1 MRVNCSNLASSPHH
15 RCDRI
20 TDHNA
25 GRACPQARNSTP
37 KQLDFKVL
45 TSAVNSATTQGE
57 GVSMFFPRSFNSV
70 VGISIAFSIMSLAR
84 TTTPTYSQE
93 SIDAFPISEVA
104 PGVYVHFGANELM
117 NAQNAGAIANVGFVV
132 GGDAVAVI
140 DTGGSVREGRAL
152 REAVQRFTDKEIKYV
167 INTHAH
173 PDHVFG
179 NAAFEVPAI
188 FVGHHNL
195 PRALAING
203 PFYIKAFRREMK
215 TALDDVKIVPPT
227 LIVDEE
233 VKLDLGHRSLIV
245 KPWPTSHTDNDLTVF
260 DPTSGVL
267 FAGDLLFVQHVPVLD
282 GSVRGWLKT
291 IEDLARIP
299 ATRVVP
305 GHGGVSDWP
314 DALAAERTY
323 LQRLESDCRD
333 LIKRGMPLAQAADI
347 AGTSQK
353 SNWELFDEYN
363 KRNATAAYS
372 ELEWE

>member
-1 MRVNCSNLASSPHH
+1 
-15 RCDRI
+15 
-20 TDHNA
+20 
-25 GRACPQARNSTP
+25 
-37 KQLDFKVL
+37 
-45 TSAVNSATTQGE
+45 
-57 GVSMFFPRSFNSV
+57 MFFPRSFHSV

-117 NAQNAGAIANVGFVV
+117 NAQNAGAIANVGFVI

-152 REAVQRFTDKEIKYV
+152 RQAVQRFTDKEIKYV

-245 KPWPTSHTDNDLTVF
+245 KAWPTSHTDNDLTVF

-299 ATRVVP
+299 ATSVVP

-323 LQRLESDCRD
+323 LQHLESDCRD
-333 LIKRGMPLAQAADI
+333 LIERGIPLAQAADI

>member
-1 MRVNCSNLASSPHH
+1 
-15 RCDRI
+15 
-20 TDHNA
+20 
-25 GRACPQARNSTP
+25 
-37 KQLDFKVL
+37 VL
-45 TSAVNSATTQGE
+45 TFAANSEIAEDE
-57 GVSMFFPRSFNSV
+57 GVSMSFELRFNSV
-70 VGISIAFSIMSLAR
+70 VGVGIVLSVVALAKA
-84 TTTPTYSQE
+84 TTPTYSQE
-93 SIDAFPISEVA
+93 SIDPFPISEVS

-195 PRALAING
+195 PRALATNG

-227 LIVDEE
+227 LIVGEE

-245 KPWPTSHTDNDLTVF
+245 KAWPTSHTDNDLTVF

-299 ATRVVP
+299 ATSVVP

>member
-1 MRVNCSNLASSPHH
+1 
-15 RCDRI
+15 
-20 TDHNA
+20 
-25 GRACPQARNSTP
+25 
-37 KQLDFKVL
+37 VL
-45 TSAVNSATTQGE
+45 TFAANSEIAEDE
-57 GVSMFFPRSFNSV
+57 GVSMSFELRFNSV
-70 VGISIAFSIMSLAR
+70 VGVGIVLSVVALAKA
-84 TTTPTYSQE
+84 TTPTYSQE
-93 SIDAFPISEVA
+93 SIDPFPISEVS

-195 PRALAING
+195 PRALATNG

-227 LIVDEE
+227 LIVGEE
-233 VKLDLGHRSLIV
+233 VRLDLGHRSLIV
-245 KPWPTSHTDNDLTVF
+245 KAWPTSHTDNDLTVF

-299 ATRVVP
+299 ATSVVP

-333 LIKRGMPLAQAADI
+333 LIKRGIPLAQAADI

>member
-1 MRVNCSNLASSPHH
+1 
-15 RCDRI
+15 
-20 TDHNA
+20 
-25 GRACPQARNSTP
+25 
-37 KQLDFKVL
+37 
-45 TSAVNSATTQGE
+45 
-57 GVSMFFPRSFNSV
+57 MFFPRSFNAMV
-70 VGISIAFSIMSLAR
+70 RASIAFSVMALAR
-84 TTTPTYSQE
+84 TTTPTYSLE
-93 SIDAFPISEVA
+93 SIDQFPISEVA
-104 PGVYVHFGANELM
+104 PGVYTHLGANELM
-117 NAQNAGAIANVGFVV
+117 NAQNEGAIANVGFVV

-152 REAVQRFTDKEIKYV
+152 REAVRRVTDKAIKYV

-195 PRALAING
+195 PTALATNG
-203 PFYIKAFRREMK
+203 RFYIKAFRREMK
-215 TALDDVKIVPPT
+215 SALDDVKIVPPT
-227 LIVDEE
+227 LIVDDQI
-233 VKLDLGHRSLIV
+233 KLDLGNRDLIV
-245 KPWPTSHTDNDLTVF
+245 KAWPTSHTNNDLTVF

-282 GSVRGWLKT
+282 GSVLGWLKT

-299 ATRVVP
+299 ATSVVP

-323 LQRLESDCRD
+323 LRRLVSDCRD
-333 LIKRGMPLAQAADI
+333 LIKRGIPLAQAADTVGI
-347 AGTSQK
+347 SQK
-353 SNWELFDEYN
+353 SNWELFDDYN

>member
-1 MRVNCSNLASSPHH
+1 
-15 RCDRI
+15 
-20 TDHNA
+20 
-25 GRACPQARNSTP
+25 
-37 KQLDFKVL
+37 
-45 TSAVNSATTQGE
+45 
-57 GVSMFFPRSFNSV
+57 MFFPRSFNSV

-117 NAQNAGAIANVGFVV
+117 NAQNAGAIANVGFVI

-140 DTGGSVREGRAL
+140 DTGGSVREGRVL
-152 REAVQRFTDKEIKYV
+152 RQAVQRFTDKEIKYV

-195 PRALAING
+195 PRALAVNG

-245 KPWPTSHTDNDLTVF
+245 KAWPTSHTDNDLTVF
-260 DPTSGVL
+260 DPQGGVL
-267 FAGDLLFVQHVPVLD
+267 FAGDLLFVQHVPVID
-282 GSVRGWLKT
+282 GSILGWLKT
-291 IEDLARIP
+291 IGDLARIP

-305 GHGGVSDWP
+305 GHGPVSDWP
-314 DALAAERTY
+314 DALFGERVY
-323 LQRLESDCRD
+323 LQRLVSDCRS
-333 LIKRGMPLAQAADI
+333 LIKRGLPLAQAAET
-347 AGTSQK
+347 AGISQK
-353 SNWELFDEYN
+353 ANWELFDEYN
-363 KRNATAAYS
+363 NRNATAAYS

>member
-1 MRVNCSNLASSPHH
+1 MSFPRRLNSLAWVGVAFSV
-15 RCDRI
+15 
-20 TDHNA
+20 A
-25 GRACPQARNSTP
+25 ALA
-37 KQLDFKVL
+37 
-45 TSAVNSATTQGE
+45 ATTT
-57 GVSMFFPRSFNSV
+57 S
-70 VGISIAFSIMSLAR
+70 
-84 TTTPTYSQE
+84 TYSQE
-93 SIDAFPISEVA
+93 SIDPLPISEVA

-117 NAQNAGAIANVGFVV
+117 NAENAGAIANVGFVV

-140 DTGGSVREGRAL
+140 DTGGSVREGCAL
-152 REAVQRFTDKEIKYV
+152 REAVKRVTDKAIKYV

-179 NAAFEVPAI
+179 NAAFEAPAI

-203 PFYIKAFRREMK
+203 PFYIKAFRHEMK
-215 TALDDVKIVPPT
+215 SALDDVKIVPPT
-227 LIVDEE
+227 LIVDDEI
-233 VKLDLGHRSLIV
+233 KLDLGHRSLAV
-245 KPWPTSHTDNDLTVF
+245 KAWPTSHTDNDLTVF
-260 DPTSGVL
+260 DATSGVL

-282 GSVRGWLKT
+282 GSVLGWLKT
-291 IEDLARIP
+291 IDDLARIP

-323 LQRLESDCRD
+323 LQRLVSDCRD
-333 LIKRGMPLAQAADI
+333 LIKRGIPLAQAADI
-347 AGTSQK
+347 AGISQK
-353 SNWELFDEYN
+353 PNWELFDEYN

>member
-1 MRVNCSNLASSPHH
+1 
-15 RCDRI
+15 
-20 TDHNA
+20 
-25 GRACPQARNSTP
+25 
-37 KQLDFKVL
+37 
-45 TSAVNSATTQGE
+45 VNSATTQGE
-57 GVSMFFPRSFNSV
+57 GVSMFFPRSFHSV

-117 NAQNAGAIANVGFVV
+117 NAQNAGAIANVGFVI

-152 REAVQRFTDKEIKYV
+152 RQAVQRFTDKEIKYV

-233 VKLDLGHRSLIV
+233 VKLDLGHRSSL
-245 KPWPTSHTDNDLTVF
+245 S
-260 DPTSGVL
+260 
-267 FAGDLLFVQHVPVLD
+267 
-282 GSVRGWLKT
+282 
-291 IEDLARIP
+291 
-299 ATRVVP
+299 
-305 GHGGVSDWP
+305 
-314 DALAAERTY
+314 
-323 LQRLESDCRD
+323 
-333 LIKRGMPLAQAADI
+333 KRGPRRTL
-347 AGTSQK
+347 T
-353 SNWELFDEYN
+353 
-363 KRNATAAYS
+363 TT
-372 ELEWE
+372 

>member
-1 MRVNCSNLASSPHH
+1 
-15 RCDRI
+15 
-20 TDHNA
+20 
-25 GRACPQARNSTP
+25 
-37 KQLDFKVL
+37 VL
-45 TSAVNSATTQGE
+45 TFAANSEIAEDE
-57 GVSMFFPRSFNSV
+57 GVSMSFELRFNSV
-70 VGISIAFSIMSLAR
+70 VGVGIVLSVVALAKA
-84 TTTPTYSQE
+84 TTPTYSQE
-93 SIDAFPISEVA
+93 SIDPFPISEVS

-117 NAQNAGAIANVGFVV
+117 NAQNAGAIANVGFVI

-152 REAVQRFTDKEIKYV
+152 RQAVQRFTDKEIKYV

-245 KPWPTSHTDNDLTVF
+245 KAWPTSHTDNDLTVF

-299 ATRVVP
+299 ATSVVP

-333 LIKRGMPLAQAADI
+333 LIKRGIPLAQAADI

>member
-1 MRVNCSNLASSPHH
+1 
-15 RCDRI
+15 
-20 TDHNA
+20 
-25 GRACPQARNSTP
+25 
-37 KQLDFKVL
+37 
-45 TSAVNSATTQGE
+45 
-57 GVSMFFPRSFNSV
+57 MFFPRSFNSV

-93 SIDAFPISEVA
+93 SIDAFPISEVS

-267 FAGDLLFVQHVPVLD
+267 FAGDLLFVQHIPVLD

-299 ATRVVP
+299 ATSVVP

>member
-1 MRVNCSNLASSPHH
+1 
-15 RCDRI
+15 
-20 TDHNA
+20 
-25 GRACPQARNSTP
+25 
-37 KQLDFKVL
+37 
-45 TSAVNSATTQGE
+45 
-57 GVSMFFPRSFNSV
+57 MFFPRSFNSL

-93 SIDAFPISEVA
+93 SIDAFPISEVS

-152 REAVQRFTDKEIKYV
+152 REAVQQFTDKEIKYV

-245 KPWPTSHTDNDLTVF
+245 KAWPTSHTDNDLTVF

-267 FAGDLLFVQHVPVLD
+267 FAGDLLFVQHIPVLD

-299 ATRVVP
+299 ATSVVP

>member
-1 MRVNCSNLASSPHH
+1 MSFELR
-15 RCDRI
+15 
-20 TDHNA
+20 
-25 GRACPQARNSTP
+25 
-37 KQLDFKVL
+37 
-45 TSAVNSATTQGE
+45 
-57 GVSMFFPRSFNSV
+57 FNSV
-70 VGISIAFSIMSLAR
+70 VGVGIVLSVVALAKA
-84 TTTPTYSQE
+84 TTPTYSQE
-93 SIDAFPISEVA
+93 SIDPFPISEVS

-195 PRALAING
+195 PRALAVNG

-245 KPWPTSHTDNDLTVF
+245 KAWPTSHTDNDLTVF

-299 ATRVVP
+299 ATSVVP

-333 LIKRGMPLAQAADI
+333 LIKRGIPLAQAADI